1 MEATHAWQ
9 QAVEMATPMYLG
21 DLDGKDGI
29 SGGFE
34 WGFDRDF

>member
-1 MEATHAWQ
+1 
-9 QAVEMATPMYLG
+9 MATPMYLG